1 MKTSFSAQRRD
12 IVRIEGPE
20 KPRAYTG
27 MPANTLTAS
36 AAPTASLGEFLRNR
50 RARLAPDAAAAGR
63 RRTPGLRREEVAARA
78 AVSVTWYTWLE
89 QGRGGPPS
97 EEVLERLSGALQLD
111 DASREMMFLLARQ
124 RPPPVRAAATAQV
137 CEAVQR
143 VLDAMPT
150 SPAMVKTPTWDIVA
164 WNDAA
169 AALMGVD
176 PAMAPRE
183 RNSLR
188 RIFSDPVMR
197 TVMPDWEE
205 HARSMLAVFRMDV
218 ARIGGSPEA
227 DALVA
232 ELRAASADF
241 RRLWAENEV
250 RSHGAGMKRLNNPF
264 VGPFTLEISAF
275 AVDGAEGLTML
286 VFTPASAADARA
298 IEALMARRAE
308 AA

>member
-1 MKTSFSAQRRD
+1 
-12 IVRIEGPE
+12 
-20 KPRAYTG
+20 
-27 MPANTLTAS
+27 MPTNTLS
-36 AAPTASLGEFLRNR
+36 EPVASLGGFLRGR
-50 RARLAPDAAAAGR
+50 RERLSPDAASAGR

-78 AVSVTWYTWLE
+78 GVSITWYTWLE

-97 EEVLERLSGALQLD
+97 EEVLERLARALELD
-111 DASREMMFLLARQ
+111 AASREMMFLLARQ
-124 RPPPVRAAATAQV
+124 RLPPVRGAPAPPV
-137 CEAVQR
+137 SEAIQR

-150 SPAMVKTPTWDIVA
+150 SPAMVKTATWDIVA

-169 AALMGVD
+169 AALIGVD
-176 PAMAPRE
+176 PALPPRE

-188 RIFSDPVMR
+188 RLFCDPVMHA
-197 TVMPDWEE
+197 VMPDWEE
-205 HARSMLAVFRMDV
+205 HARSMVAVFRMDV
-218 ARIGGSPEA
+218 ARMGGSPEA

-232 ELRAASADF
+232 ELQAASGDF

-250 RSHGAGMKRLNNPF
+250 RSHGAGRKRMNNPF

-275 AVDGAEGLTML
+275 AIDGAEGLTML

>member
-1 MKTSFSAQRRD
+1 MRGE
-12 IVRIEGPE
+12 VPE
-20 KPRAYTG
+20 KTRAYTG
-27 MPANTLTAS
+27 MAANTL
-36 AAPTASLGEFLRNR
+36 PEPRASLASFLRDR
-50 RARLAPDAAAAGR
+50 RARLQPEACATGR

-78 AVSVTWYTWLE
+78 GVSVTWYTWLE

-97 EEVLERLSGALQLD
+97 EEVLEKLAGALQLD
-111 DASREMMFLLARQ
+111 AASREMMFLVARQ
-124 RPPPVRAAATAQV
+124 RPPPPRPAPIPGVPAAT
-137 CEAVQR
+137 QR
-143 VLDAMPT
+143 VLDAMPL

-164 WNDAA
+164 WNTAA
-169 AALMGVD
+169 GAFMGVD
-176 PAMAPRE
+176 PAKPPRE

-188 RIFSDPVMR
+188 RIFCDPGMR
-197 TVMPDWEE
+197 MVMPEWEE

-218 ARIGGSPEA
+218 ARMGGSPEA

-250 RSHGAGMKRLNNPF
+250 RNHGSGRKRMNNPF

-275 AVDGAEGLTML
+275 AVDGADGLTML
-286 VFTPASAADARA
+286 VFTPVSAADARA
-298 IEALMARRAE
+298 IEALIARRAE

>member
-1 MKTSFSAQRRD
+1 MA
-12 IVRIEGPE
+12 
-20 KPRAYTG
+20 
-27 MPANTLTAS
+27 ANTLTD
-36 AAPTASLGEFLRNR
+36 TSLGGFLRDR
-50 RARLAPDAAAAGR
+50 RARLQPDAAASAR

-78 AVSVTWYTWLE
+78 GVSVTWYTWLE

-97 EEVLERLSGALQLD
+97 EEVLERLAGGLELD
-111 DASREMMFLLARQ
+111 AAGREMMFLLARQ
-124 RPPPVRAAATAQV
+124 RLPPVKAAPPAQV
-137 CEAVQR
+137 GEAIQR

-169 AALMGVD
+169 AALIGVD
-176 PAMAPRE
+176 PAAPPRE

-188 RIFSDPVMR
+188 RLFCDPVMR
-197 TVMPDWEE
+197 AVMPDWEE
-205 HARSMLAVFRMDV
+205 HARSMVAVFRMDV
-218 ARIGGSPEA
+218 ARMGGSPEA
-227 DALVA
+227 DALVV
-232 ELRAASADF
+232 ELLAASPDF
-241 RRLWAENEV
+241 RSLWAENEV
-250 RSHGAGMKRLNNPF
+250 RSHGAGRKRMNNPF

-275 AVDGAEGLTML
+275 AIDGAEGLTML

>member
-1 MKTSFSAQRRD
+1 
-12 IVRIEGPE
+12 
-20 KPRAYTG
+20 
-27 MPANTLTAS
+27 MPANTLPDLHAS
-36 AAPTASLGEFLRNR
+36 PTTSLGGFLRDR
-50 RARLAPDAAAAGR
+50 RERLQPQTGAAGR

-78 AVSVTWYTWLE
+78 GVSITWYTWLE

-97 EEVLERLSGALQLD
+97 EDVLERLAGALELD
-111 DASREMMFLLARQ
+111 AAAREMMFLIARQ
-124 RPPPVRAAATAQV
+124 RPPPVKPAQPSPV
-137 CEAVQR
+137 GEAIQR

-169 AALMGVD
+169 AALVGVD
-176 PAMAPRE
+176 PALPPRE

-188 RIFSDPVMR
+188 RLFCDPAMCS
-197 TVMPDWEE
+197 VMPDWEE
-205 HARSMLAVFRMDV
+205 HARSMVAVFRMDV
-218 ARIGGSPEA
+218 ARMGGSPEA

-232 ELRAASADF
+232 ELQAASPDF

-250 RSHGAGMKRLNNPF
+250 RSHGAGRKRMNNPF

-275 AVDGAEGLTML
+275 AIDGAEGLTML

>member
-1 MKTSFSAQRRD
+1 M
-12 IVRIEGPE
+12 RIDRPE

-27 MPANTLTAS
+27 MPANTLTDAS
-36 AAPTASLGEFLRNR
+36 AAPTASLGEFLRDR
-50 RARLAPDAAAAGR
+50 RARLVPDAAAAGR

-78 AVSVTWYTWLE
+78 SVSVTWYTWLE

-97 EEVLERLSGALQLD
+97 EEVLERLSGALELD

-124 RPPPVRAAATAQV
+124 RLPPLRPAQLSQV
-137 CEAVQR
+137 DEAIQR

-176 PAMAPRE
+176 PALPPRE

-218 ARIGGSPEA
+218 ARMGGSSEA

-232 ELRAASADF
+232 ELRATSADF

-275 AVDGAEGLTML
+275 AVDDAEGLTML
-286 VFTPASAADARA
+286 VFTPVSAADARA